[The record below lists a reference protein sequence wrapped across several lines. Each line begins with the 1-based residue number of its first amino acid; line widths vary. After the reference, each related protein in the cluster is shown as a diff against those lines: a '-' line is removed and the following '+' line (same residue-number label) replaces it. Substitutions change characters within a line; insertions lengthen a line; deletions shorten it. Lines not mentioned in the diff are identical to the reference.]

1 MVQILNVLVVFAVF
15 ANAFAIPILETR
27 DIATEYTG
35 SDTSSLTLKVSHG
48 HGRLEARGKNARNT
62 KKKPQTTIGKVVNGV
77 QKYAKQCHF
86 IRDEE
91 TGDVLIRE
99 LDEDDEDG
107 AIMYARDPAGT
118 FGKIFKAAKGLAHRC
133 QFIRSDETDG
143 IYVREISEVEVGSLD
158 ARGNGRKGKT
168 GALGKV
174 ITGAKALAQRCHFMR
189 DLEGEEMD
197 LLARRSPGSTLG
209 SVLKKVKGIAHRC
222 HFIRD
227 GEEDLLGLD

>member
-1 MVQILNVLVVFAVF
+1 MVQILNVFMVFAVF

-27 DIATEYTG
+27 GFTTEYAG
-35 SDTSSLTLKVSHG
+35 SDTSSLAPKVSRHA
-48 HGRLEARGKNARNT
+48 HGRLEARGKNARNI
-62 KKKPQTTIGKVVNGV
+62 KKKPQTTIGKVINGA

-99 LDEDDEDG
+99 LDEDEDEDEDG
-107 AIMYARDPAGT
+107 TIMYARDPAGT

-133 QFIRSDETDG
+133 QFIRSDETDE
-143 IYVREISEVEVGSLD
+143 IYVRENGEVEVGSLD
-158 ARGNGRKGKT
+158 AR
-168 GALGKV
+168 GKV